1 MTDVKTVK
9 LSKETYARLSEI
21 AGELQIRLKRPVSL
35 DEAMRYLI
43 SLKGKGVK
51 ITDLAGSWDVSE
63 EEVAEIRAS
72 LAEAWKKWRLPET
85 LYTSKRFRA

>member
-1 MTDVKTVK
+1 MTEVKTVK
-9 LSKETYARLSEI
+9 ISKETYARLSEI
-21 AGELQIRLKRPVSL
+21 AGELQMKLKRPVSL

-63 EEVAEIRAS
+63 EELAEIRAS
-72 LAEAWKKWRLPET
+72 LTEAWKKWRLPE
-85 LYTSKRFRA
+85 L